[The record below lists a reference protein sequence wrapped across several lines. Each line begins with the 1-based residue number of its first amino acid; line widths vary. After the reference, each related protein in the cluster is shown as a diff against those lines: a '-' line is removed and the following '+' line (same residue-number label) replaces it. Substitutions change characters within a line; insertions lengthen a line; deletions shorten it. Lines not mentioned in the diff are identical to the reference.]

1 MELFLYNSRF
11 AIDIGEV
18 RLGACFAFTVS
29 GEASGSEG
37 TTERTGET
45 GGCLHATRLRKA
57 ASIFDFL

>member
-1 MELFLYNSRF
+1 MP
-11 AIDIGEV
+11 IDMGQV
-18 RLGACFAFTVS
+18 GRGACFAFTVS